1 MREHLIR
8 GAFAA
13 LAILGMV
20 AWLWL
25 CFKAIE
31 WLMS

>member
-8 GAFAA
+8 GAFVA
-13 LAILGMV
+13 LTILGMV
-20 AWLWL
+20 AWLWFL
-25 CFKAIE
+25 FIAIE